1 MEVKMVKHVV
11 SWNYAEGFTVE
22 ENQSHALQIKQEL
35 EQLKSLIPGIVS
47 LEVFINPLEASS
59 DKDILLDS
67 VFESEAALQAYVVH
81 TEHVRVGT
89 NFVKPF
95 TRNRSCIDVVYG
107 E

>member
-1 MEVKMVKHVV
+1 MVKHVV

-95 TRNRSCIDVVYG
+95 TINRSCIDVVYG